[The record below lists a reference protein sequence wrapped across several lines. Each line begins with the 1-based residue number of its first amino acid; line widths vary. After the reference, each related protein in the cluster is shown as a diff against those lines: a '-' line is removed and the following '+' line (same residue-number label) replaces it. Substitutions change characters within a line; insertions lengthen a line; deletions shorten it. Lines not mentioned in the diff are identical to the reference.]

1 MAKYKK
7 KKGSSKGKG
16 KGKGDP
22 FYRGAQVHGSQGYE
36 MSLDTGWGHHGH
48 GDGFHGPAMS
58 ASGGAGSHKVR
69 GLVAPPPRPPRRP

>member
-7 KKGSSKGKG
+7 KSKGKG
-16 KGKGDP
+16 KGKRDP
-22 FYRGAQVHGSQGYE
+22 FYKGAQVHGNTSNYE

-58 ASGGAGSHKVR
+58 MGGGAGSHKVR
-69 GLVAPPPRPPRRP
+69 ALAPPPRPPRRP